1 MALSQDQK
9 LYQKLDD
16 IRSHVNKSMIG
27 KFVDKI
33 DDKPTS
39 DGKNKTNLTQ
49 IWLYIQ
55 QTSTKIYS
63 YLANK
68 PEGTY

>member
-1 MALSQDQK
+1 MVTFPHTYHFSYSNGIISDQK

-16 IRSHVNKSMIG
+16 IRSHVNKSMVG

-49 IWLYIQ
+49 I
-55 QTSTKIYS
+55 
-63 YLANK
+63 
-68 PEGTY
+68 